1 MGFAHTNHF
10 KASEKIQQAHTIV
23 GFLYEKKSIIT
34 HHILNLLLSF
44 FFILWH
50 LYCIFPSNSHLEVH
64 LMKKILTSLA
74 FVLIFLGTL
83 ATANA
88 TLIKIDGLDGYTAVR
103 FAYPEGT
110 EHYVYAG
117 EFQLTL
123 DEKYKTVGYC
133 VDLLTNTDVPSGPF
147 ETELKALTEK
157 WQLQAA
163 WLMEYS
169 NAETNEEKAALQLAI
184 WDVEYGISLISVSDA
199 VKESYGKYME
209 MLGDNLYKGTEYMIA
224 YLAPDAQNLLVKN
237 TAPVPEPATL
247 LLLGSGLLGLA
258 GFRRKSK

>member
-1 MGFAHTNHF
+1 
-10 KASEKIQQAHTIV
+10 
-23 GFLYEKKSIIT
+23 
-34 HHILNLLLSF
+34 
-44 FFILWH
+44 
-50 LYCIFPSNSHLEVH
+50 
-64 LMKKILTSLA
+64 MKKILTSLA
-74 FVLIFLGTL
+74 FVLIFVGTL

-88 TLIKIDGLDGYTAVR
+88 TVIKIDGLYGYTDVR
-103 FAYPEGT
+103 FSSEGT

-169 NAETNEEKAALQLAI
+169 NAETTLEKAALQLAI
-184 WDVEYGISLISVSDA
+184 WDVEYGINLISVRDE

-209 MLGDNLYKGTEYMIA
+209 MLGDNLYKGTDYMIA
-224 YLAPDAQNLLVKN
+224 YLAPNAQNLLVKN

>member
-1 MGFAHTNHF
+1 
-10 KASEKIQQAHTIV
+10 
-23 GFLYEKKSIIT
+23 
-34 HHILNLLLSF
+34 
-44 FFILWH
+44 
-50 LYCIFPSNSHLEVH
+50 
-64 LMKKILTSLA
+64 MKKILTSLA
-74 FVLIFLGTL
+74 FVLIFVGTL

-88 TLIKIDGLDGYTAVR
+88 TVIKIDGLYGYTDVR
-103 FAYPEGT
+103 FSSEGT

-123 DEKYKTVGYC
+123 DEKYKSVGYC
-133 VDLLTNTDVPSGPF
+133 VDLFTNTYVPSGPYKA
-147 ETELKALTEK
+147 ELEALTEK

-169 NAETNEEKAALQLAI
+169 NAETTLEKAALQLAI
-184 WDVEYGISLISVSDA
+184 WDVEYGINLISVRDE

-209 MLGDNLYKGTEYMIA
+209 MLGDNLYKGTDYMIA
-224 YLAPDAQNLLVKN
+224 YLAPNAQNLLVKN

>member
-1 MGFAHTNHF
+1 
-10 KASEKIQQAHTIV
+10 
-23 GFLYEKKSIIT
+23 
-34 HHILNLLLSF
+34 
-44 FFILWH
+44 
-50 LYCIFPSNSHLEVH
+50 
-64 LMKKILTSLA
+64 MKKILTSLA
-74 FVLIFLGTL
+74 FVLIFVGTL

-88 TLIKIDGLDGYTAVR
+88 TVIKIDGLDGYTAVR
-103 FAYPEGT
+103 FSYPEST

-123 DEKYKTVGYC
+123 DEKYESVGYC
-133 VDLLTNTDVPSGPF
+133 VDLFTNTYIPSGPF

-157 WQLQAA
+157 WQMQAA

-169 NAETNEEKAALQLAI
+169 KAETREEKAALQLAI
-184 WDVEYGISLISVSDA
+184 WNVEYGINLISVSDA
-199 VKESYGKYME
+199 VNASYGNYMN
-209 MLGDNLYKGTEYMIA
+209 MLGDNLYKGTDYMIA

-247 LLLGSGLLGLA
+247 LLLGTGLLGLA

>member
-1 MGFAHTNHF
+1 VALILRIF
-10 KASEKIQQAHTIV
+10 KQFTLGGASH
-23 GFLYEKKSIIT
+23 
-34 HHILNLLLSF
+34 
-44 FFILWH
+44 
-50 LYCIFPSNSHLEVH
+50 
-64 LMKKILTSLA
+64 KKILTSLA

-123 DEKYKTVGYC
+123 DEKYESVGYC
-133 VDLLTNTDVPSGPF
+133 VDLFTNTYIPSGPF

-157 WQLQAA
+157 WQMQAA

-169 NAETNEEKAALQLAI
+169 NAETNERKP
-184 WDVEYGISLISVSDA
+184 
-199 VKESYGKYME
+199 
-209 MLGDNLYKGTEYMIA
+209 LYSWPSGMS
-224 YLAPDAQNLLVKN
+224 N
-237 TAPVPEPATL
+237 TASV
-247 LLLGSGLLGLA
+247 
-258 GFRRKSK
+258 